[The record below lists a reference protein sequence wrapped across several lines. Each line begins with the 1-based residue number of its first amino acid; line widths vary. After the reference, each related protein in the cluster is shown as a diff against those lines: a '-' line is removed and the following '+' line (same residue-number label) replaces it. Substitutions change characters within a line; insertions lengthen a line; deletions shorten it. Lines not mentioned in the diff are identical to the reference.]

1 MKLPDSSRSA
11 ALGMTL
17 IFFFAPCAHVTHSGF
32 IAGPQGRLRV
42 DDGGAGGPLPVLFV
56 HGNGGNH
63 NQWRYQLEHVR
74 MTRRA
79 VAFDLRGM
87 GESGPARNGDYSIDA
102 MTDDVQAVADALHLR
117 RFVIVG
123 HSYGGAVV
131 AAYAA
136 KHPERVAGVLF
147 ADAGGNV
154 KISDDAAAKF
164 LAALRANKDKV
175 VEQWFAPIL
184 ANAKPSVKSEVLA
197 SVHNT
202 AVEPFASALND
213 MRSFD
218 AVRAVDAY
226 HGPRLAVAAVP
237 TEGPSSLHVQVP
249 SLRVVK
255 MERVSHWLMLDE
267 PDEFN
272 AILDD
277 FLRGI
282 DRSEPQH

>member
-1 MKLPDSSRSA
+1 
-11 ALGMTL
+11 
-17 IFFFAPCAHVTHSGF
+17 
-32 IAGPQGRLRV
+32 
-42 DDGGAGGPLPVLFV
+42 LPVLFV
-56 HGNGGNH
+56 HGNGANH

-74 MTRRA
+74 KSRRA

-87 GESGPARNGDYSIDA
+87 GESDLARNGDYSVDA
-102 MTDDVQAVADALHLR
+102 MTDDVQAVAGALGLR

-147 ADAGGNV
+147 VDAGGNV
-154 KISDDAAAKF
+154 KMSDDAAAKF
-164 LAALRANKDKV
+164 LAAVRADKDKV
-175 VEQWFAPIL
+175 VQQWFAPIL
-184 ANAKPSVKSEVLA
+184 ANASDAVKAEVLS

-202 AVEPFASALND
+202 AAESFTAALNGL
-213 MRSFD
+213 RAFD

-226 HGPRLAVAAVP
+226 HGPRLAVAAAP
-237 TEGPSSLHVQVP
+237 TEGPSSLHMQAT

-255 MERVSHWLMLDE
+255 MQGVSHWLMLDK

-272 AILDD
+272 RILAA
-277 FLRGI
+277 FLR
-282 DRSEPQH
+282 DVDASESLH

>member
-1 MKLPDSSRSA
+1 MNQASGRRPQAS
-11 ALGMTL
+11 GVFL
-17 IFFFAPCAHVTHSGF
+17 IFLAVSCAHMSSPGFVT
-32 IAGPQGRLRV
+32 GPQGKLRV
-42 DDGGAGGPLPVLFV
+42 DDGGSGRALPVLFV
-56 HGNGGNH
+56 HGNGANH

-74 MTRRA
+74 KTRRA

-87 GESGPARNGDYSIDA
+87 GESDPARNGDFSIDA
-102 MTDDVQAVADALHLR
+102 MADDVQAVADALHLR

-154 KISDDAAAKF
+154 KMSDDAAAKF
-164 LAALRANKDKV
+164 LAVLRANKDKV
-175 VEQWFAPIL
+175 VDQWFAPIL
-184 ANAKPSVKSEVLA
+184 ANASESVKAEVLA

-202 AVEPFASALND
+202 AVEPFAAALND

-218 AVRAVDAY
+218 AVHTVAAY
-226 HGPRLAVAAVP
+226 HGPVLAVAAAP
-237 TEGPSSLHVQVP
+237 IEGPASLHMQVP

-255 MERVSHWLMLDE
+255 MQGVSHWLMLDK

-272 AILDD
+272 AILDS
-277 FLRGI
+277 FLR
-282 DRSEPQH
+282 DVDTSESQH

>member
-1 MKLPDSSRSA
+1 LKLSDSSRSA

-17 IFFFAPCAHVTHSGF
+17 ALLFASCAHVTHSGF
-32 IAGPQGRLRV
+32 IDGPQGKLRV
-42 DDGGAGGPLPVLFV
+42 DDGGSGRALPVLFV
-56 HGNGGNH
+56 HGNGANH

-74 MTRRA
+74 KTRRA

-87 GESGPARNGDYSIDA
+87 GESALARNGDYSIAA
-102 MTDDVQAVADALHLR
+102 MADDVEAVADALHLR

-154 KISDDAAAKF
+154 KMSDDAAAKF
-164 LAALRANKDKV
+164 LAVLRANKDQF

-184 ANAKPSVKSEVLA
+184 ANASESVKAEVLA

-202 AVEPFASALND
+202 AVEPFAAALND

-218 AVRAVDAY
+218 AVHTVEAY
-226 HGPRLAVAAVP
+226 HGPRLAVAAAP
-237 TEGPSSLHVQVP
+237 IESPASLHVQVP

-255 MERVSHWLMLDE
+255 MQGVSHWLMLDK

-272 AILDD
+272 AILDG
-277 FLRGI
+277 FLAEVGTNAG
-282 DRSEPQH
+282 